1 MEEGWSRIYST
12 ADPVK
17 IEILKSMLEEENIQA
32 VVINKQD
39 SSYLFGES
47 EVYVSSD
54 DALAALQIVRNAEF

>member
-54 DALAALQIVRNAEF
+54 DALAALQIIRNAEF